1 MPELPEVETICQG
14 LREKTLKKLIVK
26 VQLITKLN
34 LRQAIPSSIEEK
46 INGCKIV
53 KITRRAKYIQI
64 FLDNSLVVLIHLG
77 MSGKVLIKDQNYVYQ
92 KHDHFSIHL
101 NDGQQIVYND
111 PRRFGLIDLVKIEEL
126 ADSPL
131 LRHLGIEP
139 LEPEFTPEYLANIL
153 RNKKQPIKLT
163 IMDNA
168 NIVGVGNIYASESLF
183 LSEILPT
190 RFSASLNINE
200 VILLHQKIIEVLKD
214 AIKQGGSSL
223 KDYASVSG
231 EKGYFQHSFKVY
243 GRENE
248 NCSSCNNLIIKIKQ
262 AGRAS
267 FYCSIC
273 QK

>member
-14 LREKTLKKLIVK
+14 LKEKTLKKVIVK

-34 LRQAIPSSIEEK
+34 LRQAIPLSIEEK
-46 INGCKIV
+46 LNGCQIV
-53 KITRRAKYIQI
+53 EITRRAKYIQI
-64 FLDNSLVVLIHLG
+64 FLDNSLVILIHLG
-77 MSGKVLIKDQNYVYQ
+77 MSGKVLIKNQNYIYQ
-92 KHDHFSIHL
+92 KHDHFAIHL

-111 PRRFGLIDLVKIEEL
+111 PRRFGLIDLVAKEEL
-126 ADSPL
+126 PNSPL
-131 LRHLGIEP
+131 LKHLGIEP
-139 LEPEFTPEYLANIL
+139 LEIQFTPEYLANIF

-163 IMDNA
+163 IMDNV

-183 LSEILPT
+183 LSKISPT
-190 RFSASLNINE
+190 RAANSLNFAEIT
-200 VILLHQKIIEVLKD
+200 LLHQMIIKVLKD

-231 EKGYFQHSFKVY
+231 EKGYFQHLFKVY
-243 GRENE
+243 GKEKCYICQNP
-248 NCSSCNNLIIKIKQ
+248 ITKIKQ

-267 FYCSIC
+267 FYCPVC